1 MLGQIPLQPQ
11 GKRSRIGLSPWLL
24 AMAGTQLQGEKSP
37 CFSLPS
43 CLGKVGFGA
52 HVTRVA
58 LLVSLKWL
66 TFTNCFVRNS
76 PKRPLAGPRIRSLHS
91 MLFGYNTDEMLKEL
105 TSSMFLF
112 SPQYAGRKASGL
124 YMGHSLSVICT
135 T

>member
-11 GKRSRIGLSPWLL
+11 GKRSQIGLSPWLL

-66 TFTNCFVRNS
+66 TFTNCFVRDS
-76 PKRPLAGPRIRSLHS
+76 PKRPSAGPRIRSLHS

-105 TSSMFLF
+105 NPCLRPLCSYFHLSMQEEK
-112 SPQYAGRKASGL
+112 PQAFTWDTASL
-124 YMGHSLSVICT
+124 
-135 T
+135 